1 MIEHAA
7 IQRYREHYRA
17 TEIPHGYRPLGHLL
31 FTFGG
36 GLLAFA
42 TCLWLVDGLRPVEL
56 LAVPA
61 AFLYANFAEYVGHR
75 WPMHR
80 PFRGLGLIYKR
91 HAGQH
96 HRFFTDQAMPFD
108 GLRDL
113 RAVLFPPSLVLFF
126 FGGFGIPAWW
136 ALDYFFGSNVAWLFI
151 ATAIAY
157 YLNYE
162 FLHTAYHL
170 PAAHSIARIPLV
182 RRLKWLHQT
191 HHDPRQMAHANF
203 NISYPLGD
211 WLCGTLRRRPLAGAE
226 QRPATQATG
235 EKASR

>member
-1 MIEHAA
+1 VNIEA
-7 IQRYREHYRA
+7 IQRYREVYRSE
-17 TEIPHGYRPLGHLL
+17 EIPRHYLPWAHLA

-36 GLLAFA
+36 GLIALVA
-42 TCLWLVDGLRPVEL
+42 CLSLVEALRPVEL
-56 LAVPA
+56 LAIPA
-61 AFLYANFAEYVGHR
+61 AFLYANLVEYIGHR

-80 PFRGLGLIYKR
+80 PFRGLGVIYKR

-96 HRFFTDQAMPFD
+96 HRFFTHQAMPFD
-108 GLRDL
+108 ALRDL

-136 ALDYFFGSNVAWLFI
+136 LLATLFGSNVAWLFV
-151 ATAIAY
+151 ATAVAY

-170 PAAHSIARIPLV
+170 PDRHPIARIPLV

-191 HHDPRQMAHANF
+191 HHDPRQMAHVNF

-211 WLCGTLRRRPLAGAE
+211 WLFGTLRR
-226 QRPATQATG
+226 G
-235 EKASR
+235 EPGIADSVSTEHLEH

>member
-1 MIEHAA
+1 MDAVDGGNAA
-7 IQRYREHYRA
+7 SGDGPSGPTNRFRRDYRER
-17 TEIPHGYRPLGHLL
+17 EIPPGYLPWAHVL

-36 GLLAFA
+36 GLAALV
-42 TCLWLVDGLRPVEL
+42 TCLVLVDGLRAIEL

-61 AFLYANFAEYVGHR
+61 AFGYANLSEYLGHR

-80 PFRGLGLIYKR
+80 PFRGLGVVYRR

-96 HRFFTDQAMPFD
+96 HRFFTHQAMAF
-108 GLRDL
+108 GEARDL
-113 RAVLFPPSLVLFF
+113 RAVLFPPSLVIFF

-136 ALDYFFGSNVAWLFI
+136 LLHWLFGSNVAWLFI

-170 PAAHSIARIPLV
+170 PAGHPLSRLALV
-182 RRLKWLHQT
+182 RRLQWLHRT
-191 HHDPRQMAHANF
+191 HHDPRQMAQANF
-203 NISYPLGD
+203 NISWPVCD
-211 WLCGTLRRRPLAGAE
+211 WLFGTLRRGR
-226 QRPATQATG
+226 
-235 EKASR
+235 